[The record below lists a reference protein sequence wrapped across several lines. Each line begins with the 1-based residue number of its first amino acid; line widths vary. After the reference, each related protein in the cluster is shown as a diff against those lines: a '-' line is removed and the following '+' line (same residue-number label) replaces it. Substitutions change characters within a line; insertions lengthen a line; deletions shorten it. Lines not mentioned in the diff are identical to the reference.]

1 MSSHTAV
8 ARAGTSS
15 GLWPVILCWL
25 AMTLDGFDMVV
36 LGAVIPTLDSENALG
51 FTTASLT
58 SAATIGLI
66 GVMIGAVM
74 TGAVAD
80 RFGRRLTLVACVILF
95 SIFTFATA
103 FVPNKEMFI
112 AFRFIAG
119 LGLGACLPTALT
131 YMSEYAKA
139 GSASSA
145 TTRTMTGYHVGAVI
159 TSLMAL
165 WLIPHWGWESLFMI
179 GGLAGFALV
188 PFLWFKLPE
197 SDSFLAVKEGTVA
210 KVKLSE
216 VVKGRLLA
224 VSIGIW
230 VASFMGLLLVYG
242 LNTWL
247 PKIMSEAGYSVS
259 GGVALL
265 LTLNVGAVIG
275 LFVSGKVA
283 DERGN
288 KKAVLVWFG
297 VAAVALALLSIKIE
311 SQFVV
316 YAAVLLAGVFVFSAQ
331 VLVYAFT
338 AHLYPARIRATALG
352 MSAGVGR
359 VGAIMGP
366 TLGGA
371 MVGAG
376 VAYPWGFYAFAA
388 AAAIAFVALFF
399 VPAHLPLDEK
409 APADA

>member
-1 MSSHTAV
+1 MSSPTAV
-8 ARAGTSS
+8 AGGRQTSAAF
-15 GLWPVILCWL
+15 WPVLLCWL

-36 LGAVIPTLDSENALG
+36 LGAVIPTLDAENALG

-66 GVMIGAVM
+66 GVMIGSVM
-74 TGAVAD
+74 TGPIAD
-80 RFGRRLTLVACVILF
+80 RFGRRLTLVACVVLF
-95 SIFTFATA
+95 SAFTLGTA
-103 FVPNKEMFI
+103 FVPNKELFI

-131 YMSEYAKA
+131 YMSEYAKE
-139 GSASSA
+139 GGASSA
-145 TTRTMTGYHVGAVI
+145 TTRTMTGYHVGAVV

-165 WLIPHWGWESLFMI
+165 WLIPHWGWESLYII

-188 PFLWFKLPE
+188 PFLWLKLPE
-197 SDSFLAVKEGTVA
+197 SDAFLAVKEGATA
-210 KVKLSE
+210 KVRVSE
-216 VVKGRLLA
+216 VIRGRLLM
-224 VSIGIW
+224 VSVGIW

-247 PKIMSEAGYSVS
+247 PKIMQEAGYSVS
-259 GGVALL
+259 GGVGLL

-275 LFVSGKVA
+275 LYVSGKVA

-288 KKAVLVWFG
+288 KKAVLLWFG
-297 VAAVALALLSIKIE
+297 VAAVALALLSIKIQ
-311 SQFVV
+311 SSLVV
-316 YAAVLLAGVFVFSAQ
+316 YAAVLVAGVFVFSAQ
-331 VLVYAFT
+331 VLVYAYT

-388 AAAIAFVALFF
+388 AAAIAFVALSF
-399 VPAHLPLDEK
+399 VPAHIPEEEL
-409 APADA
+409 AA